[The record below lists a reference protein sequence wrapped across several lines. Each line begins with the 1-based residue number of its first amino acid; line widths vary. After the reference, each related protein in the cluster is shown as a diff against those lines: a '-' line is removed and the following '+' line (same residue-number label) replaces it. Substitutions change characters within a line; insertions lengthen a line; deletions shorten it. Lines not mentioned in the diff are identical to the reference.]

1 MQDEGI
7 IEPSSSEWVAPIVP
21 VKNKDG
27 SLRLCV
33 DNRRLN
39 RISLTDA
46 YPMPKINDLIDE
58 LGKASFIT
66 TLDLTHGYWL
76 VPVAKKDRHKTAFIT
91 PFWVISIQANAVW
104 PTGSTGDI
112 PADYGSSYTGQYE
125 SVSAYLD
132 DLVIFSNSWEEHL
145 RHLREVLHRLEE
157 AGLTARLK

>member
-1 MQDEGI
+1 M
-7 IEPSSSEWVAPIVP
+7 P
-21 VKNKDG
+21 
-27 SLRLCV
+27 
-33 DNRRLN
+33 
-39 RISLTDA
+39 RI
-46 YPMPKINDLIDE
+46 NNLIDE
-58 LGKASFIT
+58 LGKALLIT
-66 TLDLTHGYWL
+66 TLDLTHGYWQ
-76 VPVAKKDRHKTAFIT
+76 VPAAKKDRHK

-157 AGLTARLK
+157 AGLTARLKKCQFAMKTCNYLGHVVGNGVIRPAQDKIAAIESFATPKTTTDVRDQL